1 MCSARG
7 SSASI
12 SSDGQ
17 QLYDFF
23 MIVCDAV
30 PSRERMARPQVE
42 LTIAIGHGTGR
53 EK

>member
-1 MCSARG
+1 
-7 SSASI
+7 
-12 SSDGQ
+12 
-17 QLYDFF
+17 

-30 PSRERMARPQVE
+30 SSRQRMARPQVE